1 MTYYLLF
8 INNYILYFGKLIIRI
23 MKTEQFLKLMNVAS
37 WMIFVFLCMEAGT
50 SFFTVLTEFLYSN
63 EKEPPFSV
71 GLSGLYTFHSNH
83 FYVIV
88 LFVLLVTILK
98 ALIFWRVIKLFS
110 SLNLHHP
117 FSPEISKLL
126 ERICF
131 LTFCTGIIA
140 AFGNFYTKWLNKFYS
155 LGQVG
160 LGNGTDLL
168 FMAGV
173 LFVFYLLFKRGL
185 EIQNDQELTI

>member
-8 INNYILYFGKLIIRI
+8 INNYILLFGKQIIRI

-50 SFFTVLTEFLYSN
+50 SFFTVLTEFLYPN
-63 EKEPPFSV
+63 EKEP
-71 GLSGLYTFHSNH
+71 LLYTIHSNH

-88 LFVLLVTILK
+88 LFVLLVAILK

-126 ERICF
+126 ESICF
-131 LTFCTGIIA
+131 LTFCIGIIA
-140 AFGNFYTKWLNKFYS
+140 AIGNFYTKWLNKFYS

-160 LGNGTDLL
+160 LGNGTELL